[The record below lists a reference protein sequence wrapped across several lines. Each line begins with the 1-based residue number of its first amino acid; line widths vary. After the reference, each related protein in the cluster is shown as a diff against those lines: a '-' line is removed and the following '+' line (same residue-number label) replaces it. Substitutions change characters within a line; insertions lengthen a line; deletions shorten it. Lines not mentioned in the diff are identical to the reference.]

1 MAPRNAPGEP
11 TTIRNVQRG
20 VFPAFA
26 LLAGMQLEL
35 FTALAEGPASAAQA
49 AQRLGVREQKL
60 APLLYALVLTGLV
73 ELKEE
78 KFANSAEADEFLVKG
93 RRRYLGGVH
102 ELWNDLWHATLNTA
116 QSIRTGKPQAKH
128 DFVDGDT
135 EALTSFLRG
144 LAANA
149 LPRGRRLAK
158 EFDFSG
164 CRSVIDVGGGS
175 GSGLLGLLEAYPK
188 LRGTLFELPPI
199 AAIAETLLRG
209 AAHAD
214 RIAIEASDITAAP
227 PESRHD
233 AAICMQLIQVLS
245 PADAAR
251 AIAHMAQA
259 VEPGGTVYIVASGA
273 LDDSRLAPATAV
285 FINVTFLNVYDDG
298 QSYTQEQYFGWLA
311 AAGCVEPQRRV
322 LEDET
327 SILWARKA

>member
-1 MAPRNAPGEP
+1 M
-11 TTIRNVQRG
+11 
-20 VFPAFA
+20 
-26 LLAGMQLEL
+26 
-35 FTALAEGPASAAQA
+35 
-49 AQRLGVREQKL
+49 REEKL

-73 ELKEE
+73 ELREE

-102 ELWNDLWHATLNTA
+102 ELWSDLWHATLNTA

-128 DFVDGDT
+128 DFVDGDS

-158 EFDFSG
+158 EFDFSR
-164 CRSVIDVGGGS
+164 CRSVIDIGGGS

-199 AAIAETLLRG
+199 AAIAEMLLRG
-209 AAHAD
+209 AEHAD
-214 RIAIEASDITAAP
+214 RVAIEAGDITTAP
-227 PESRHD
+227 PASRHD

-245 PADAAR
+245 PADAAC

-259 VEPGGTVYIVASGA
+259 LEPGGTLYIVASGA

-298 QSYTQEQYFGWLA
+298 QSYAQEQYFGWLA
-311 AAGCVEPQRRV
+311 AAGCVEPQRCV

-327 SILWARKA
+327 SIIWARKA